1 VIAFSGVYARAAITH
16 EYLSQITEVPA
27 GSGAPFTGPLSSSGI
42 GGLTVDGA
50 VLYLADGAGSDNEY
64 RLDKFDASSGAF
76 LAQFPQAPSSIGFLN
91 QGVAVGHATGETQV
105 YVAGDENNTE
115 TSGGVVAV
123 FDAAGALQGAPWNGG
138 DTPSTAF
145 GCFACRDPGDVAVDN
160 SSVPDDWASGNVYVA
175 DVQHAAVDVFKP
187 EAKGGEKYRTQLTGV
202 SPTEPFIEPYK
213 VAVSPFNGDVLIAD
227 QRAEGSFQ
235 TSPLIV
241 VDVFKPGVLE
251 NEYEYVGELT
261 GPAGPYGKVTG
272 IAADG
277 SNGDIYVA
285 DGQGVDQ
292 YSAAG
297 AFLGRITGAGTP
309 AGGLTETGAV
319 AVDPNPANHRVYVSD
334 RTPNV
339 DSWVDVFGPSLVI
352 PDVTTGDASGIGV
365 NSITLNGT
373 VNPNEA
379 GSVTCQFVWGVT
391 SSFGQTVPCSEPV
404 ADGNS
409 PVAVHAELTGLQ
421 PDTTY
426 HYRLQASNAK
436 GTNPGEAAQDHVV
449 TTLGAGIHATS
460 TSDVTSASVTF
471 DATIDPNG
479 SPTTFYVQFGTSTAY
494 GQQAPRPPGDT
505 VGASKGDMEVSV
517 HVQQGISPG
526 TTYHYRV
533 VAVSEIEVSPGVVET
548 REFPG
553 PDETFTA
560 QTAAGGL
567 MLPDGRQWEMVSP
580 AEKMG
585 AQILAIGQYSSEGAV
600 IQAAAGGDALTYMTV
615 SPVTAN
621 PEGYTNYNQ
630 VFSAR
635 GSGGWR
641 SQDIGL
647 YHDSATGASVGEGNE
662 YRAFSEDL
670 SSGLVQPFGAFIP
683 SLSDEASEQTSYLRS
698 IVTNGDVNS
707 PCVNS
712 CFRPLA
718 TGMAGH
724 ANVPAGTVFGEE
736 GQCPPKLLCGPLFL
750 GATSDLKHVVLTSV
764 ASLTSTSTGGE
775 QGLYEWSGGELALVS
790 VLPGGGV
797 AGGTPVLGAGL
808 GLGGSVRRAISD
820 DGSRIVW
827 SEFYGQKRLYIRDM
841 AKGVTVQLDAAQGGS
856 GEGAGVFQIASNDG
870 SRVFFTDE
878 QHLTAN
884 SGGQT
889 NEPDL
894 YECEMV
900 VEAGELKC
908 KLSDLTPA
916 SFEKHFGGVKG
927 VVGASDD
934 GSWVYFVDGTTLYV
948 HHEGTTKIVAIL
960 SGSDEPDWKFVDFAG
975 GTARVS
981 SDGRW
986 VAFMSQREL
995 TGYDSHDAVTGTP
1008 DEEVYLYDAQA
1019 DGGSGRILCA
1029 SCNPTGARPAGTEL
1043 GPNSLVEAG
1052 DRWYS
1057 LRQPLA
1063 ANVPGWVPSG
1073 EGVFHQPR
1081 YLADDGRLFFDS
1093 SDGLVPQD
1101 VNGAEDV
1108 YQYEPIGVG
1117 DCATSSV
1124 SFSVRSDGCVGLVSS
1139 GGSGEESAFLDASAT
1154 GGDAFFLTTAKLS
1167 GADRDTTL
1175 DVYDAHE
1182 CTPGSS
1188 CFAVP
1193 SVQPPACD
1201 TGDSCKAAP
1210 SSQPGVFGAPSSA
1223 TFSGAGNVTPESK
1236 PVVRSK
1242 ALSRAQKLARALK
1255 ECRKRKGK
1263 QRRAVCVRRAEARFA
1278 RRGSLRV
1285 NASGKGGR

>member
-1 VIAFSGVYARAAITH
+1 MVFSGVSARAAITH

-50 VLYLADGAGSDNEY
+50 VLYLAEGARSDNEY

-91 QGVAVGHATGETQV
+91 QGVAVGHATGETEV
-105 YVAGDENNTE
+105 YVSGDERGPPGTGTFE
-115 TSGGVVAV
+115 SVGVVTV
-123 FDAAGALQGAPWNGG
+123 WDAAGNLQGVPWNGG

-145 GCFACRDPGDVAVDN
+145 GCFGCGRPGDVAVDDA
-160 SSVPDDWASGNVYVA
+160 SILGDWASGDVYVA
-175 DVQHAAVDVFKP
+175 DPHGPVVDVFKP
-187 EAKGGEKYRTQLTGV
+187 EAKGGEKYRTRLTGV
-202 SPTEPFIEPYK
+202 SPAEPFIEPYK
-213 VAVSPFNGDVLIAD
+213 VAVSSFNGDVLVVD
-227 QRAEGSFQ
+227 QRIDGSFQ
-235 TSPLIV
+235 TPFV
-241 VDVFKPGVLE
+241 TVDVFKPSVLE
-251 NEYEYVGELT
+251 NEYEYVGALT
-261 GPAGPYGKVTG
+261 GPAGPYENVTG

-285 DGQGVDQ
+285 DGHGVDQ

-309 AGGLTETGAV
+309 AGGFTETGAV

-436 GTNPGEAAQDHVV
+436 GTNPGEAVQDHEV
-449 TTLGAGIHATS
+449 TTLGAGVHATS
-460 TSDVTSASVTF
+460 TSNVTSASVTF

-494 GQQAPRPPGDT
+494 GQQAPTPPGST
-505 VGASKGDMEVSV
+505 VGSSKGDTEVSV
-517 HVQQGISPG
+517 HVHQGISPG
-526 TTYHYRV
+526 TAYHYRV

-567 MLPDGRQWEMVSP
+567 TLPDGRQWEMVSP

-662 YRAFSEDL
+662 YRFFSEDL
-670 SSGLVQPFGAFIP
+670 SFGVVQPFGAFIP
-683 SLSDEASEQTSYLRS
+683 SLSDEASEQTSYLRT
-698 IVTNGDVNS
+698 IFANGDVNS
-707 PCVNS
+707 PCVSS
-712 CFRPLA
+712 CYRPLV
-718 TGMAGH
+718 TSMVGH

-736 GQCPPKLLCGPLFL
+736 GQCPPKLFCGPSFQ
-750 GATSDLKHVVLTSV
+750 GATPDLKHVVFTSL
-764 ASLTSTSTGGE
+764 ASLTATATGGE
-775 QGLYEWSGGELALVS
+775 RSLYEWSDGELALVS
-790 VLPGGGV
+790 VLPGGGA
-797 AGGTPVLGAGL
+797 AGGSPELGAGL
-808 GLGGSVRRAISD
+808 DGSVRHAISD

-908 KLSDLTPA
+908 KLTDLTPV
-916 SFEKHFGGVKG
+916 SFEKSFGGVRG
-927 VVGASDD
+927 VVGASND

-948 HHEGTTKIVAIL
+948 DHEGTTKIVAIL
-960 SGSDEPDWKFVDFAG
+960 SGSDEPDWKFDGQHGV
-975 GTARVS
+975 TARVS
-981 SDGRW
+981 PDGRW
-986 VAFMSQREL
+986 LAFMSQREL
-995 TGYDSHDAVTGTP
+995 TGYDSHDTATGKP

-1019 DGGSGRILCA
+1019 NGGSGRILCA
-1029 SCNPTGARPAGTEL
+1029 SCNPTGARPDGTEL
-1043 GPNSLVEAG
+1043 GSNGLVEAG

-1073 EGVFHQPR
+1073 GGVFHQPR

-1175 DVYDAHE
+1175 DIYDAHE
-1182 CTPGSS
+1182 CTPGSP

-1210 SSQPGVFGAPSSA
+1210 SPQPGVFGAPSSA

-1242 ALSRAQKLARALK
+1242 GLSRAQKLARALK
-1255 ECRKRKGK
+1255 ECRKRTGR
-1263 QRRAVCVRRAEARFA
+1263 RRAVCVRHARARFVK
-1278 RRGSLRV
+1278 RGSLRV